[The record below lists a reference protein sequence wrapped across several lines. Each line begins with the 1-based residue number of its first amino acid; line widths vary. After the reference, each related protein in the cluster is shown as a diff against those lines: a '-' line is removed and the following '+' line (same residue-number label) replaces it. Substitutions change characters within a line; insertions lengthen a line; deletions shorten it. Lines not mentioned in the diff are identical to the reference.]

1 MYEYAYCP
9 RIEIDTGNKLEVRLR
24 DIEKKYDVA
33 QSEIEKFKTQEKLYR
48 GKIRKLLINRG
59 IEYIEDMYDAMVC
72 PCSMLASE

>member
-1 MYEYAYCP
+1 M
-9 RIEIDTGNKLEVRLR
+9 R

-72 PCSMLASE
+72 PCSMLATG

>member
-1 MYEYAYCP
+1 M
-9 RIEIDTGNKLEVRLR
+9 R

-59 IEYIEDMYDAMVC
+59 IEYIEGMYDAMVC
-72 PCSMLASE
+72 PCSMLATG